1 MDGVGGGLMKVS
13 CTLHFRGNERLM
25 INIFEKELRNK
36 SWLMYRYGQ
45 EFDMQCNKKVKTKN

>member
-1 MDGVGGGLMKVS
+1 MKVS